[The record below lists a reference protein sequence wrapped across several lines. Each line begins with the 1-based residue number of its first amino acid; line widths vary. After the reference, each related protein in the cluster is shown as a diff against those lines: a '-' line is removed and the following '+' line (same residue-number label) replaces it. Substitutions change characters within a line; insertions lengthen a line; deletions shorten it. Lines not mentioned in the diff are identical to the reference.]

1 MVASSAPVPWISYD
15 NDTVRRSLVGSTVGV
30 VLAVGF
36 GAALVPWRSHVS
48 IATAALVLVLPVVA
62 GVITGGFSSGVA
74 SVAAGFVVFDFA
86 FTPPYNRLTVAATQ
100 VWVALVVYAVIML
113 LVSRVVAHLESA
125 RTEAQ
130 RRAFE
135 AQRLFDLSDL
145 LVQDRS
151 VEDLLRTIAGAVRT
165 VFDLPGVTLLVP
177 HDDRLEIAASAGEE
191 LTRGELQGLEPL
203 SGVPVSLG
211 TGPGQPD
218 HLRTVVL
225 SASGQPLGMLA
236 MRGMPLSEADRALL
250 RTFANHAALAIERAQ
265 LREQAMRTELLE
277 EVERLRHTLLGA
289 VSHDLRTPLATMKVA
304 SSTLLHPVTPLS
316 EDDTYELHG
325 LIDVETDR
333 LTRLVS
339 SLLDMTRIDAGV
351 LEVRPRATSVRQL
364 VHEAAAAAG
373 STLGARSL
381 SVVVPDALP
390 AVDIDH
396 LLIGQVLANL
406 LDNAVRHAP
415 ADSPIVVTGDLRGDR
430 VAVSVADHGPGVPAH
445 ERQAI
450 FDRYVRFD
458 SGGRTGL
465 GLTIAKTFVEAHG
478 EHIWVED
485 GPGGGAR
492 FVFTLPL
499 AANHL
504 NGSQGMNGH
513 RGG

>member
-1 MVASSAPVPWISYD
+1 MGPANAPARWNPYD
-15 NDTVRRSLVGSTVGV
+15 NDIVRRSIVGSMVGV
-30 VLAVGF
+30 VLSVGL
-36 GAALVPWRSHVS
+36 GAALVPWRSHLSV
-48 IATAALVLVLPVVA
+48 ATAALVLVLPVVA
-62 GVITGGFSSGVA
+62 GVITGGFSAGVA
-74 SVAAGFVVFDFA
+74 SVVAGFVVYDFA
-86 FTPPYNRLTVAATQ
+86 FVPPYDKLTVATTQ
-100 VWVALVVYAVIML
+100 AWVALVVYAVIML

-125 RTEAQ
+125 RTQAQ
-130 RRAFE
+130 RKAFE

-145 LVQDRS
+145 LVQDRT
-151 VEDLLRTIAGAVRT
+151 VEDLLRTIAGAVQS

-177 HDDRLEIAASAGEE
+177 GVDRLEIAASAGEE
-191 LTRGELQGLEPL
+191 LTRQELQGLEPL

-225 SASGQPLGMLA
+225 SASGQPFGMLA
-236 MRGMPLSEADRALL
+236 MRGVPLSADDRALL

-316 EDDTYELHG
+316 EADTDELHS

-351 LEVRPRATSVRQL
+351 LQVRPRATSVRQL
-364 VHEAAAAAG
+364 VDEAATAAG
-373 STLGARSL
+373 STLGARPL
-381 SVVVPDALP
+381 SVVLPDALP

-415 ADSPIVVTGDLRGDR
+415 ADSPITVTGDLRGDR
-430 VAVSVADHGPGVPAH
+430 VAVAVSDHGPGVPAH

-458 SGGRTGL
+458 TGGRTGL

-485 GPGGGAR
+485 APGGGAR
-492 FVFTLPL
+492 FVFTLPVTPI
-499 AANHL
+499 HV
-504 NGSQGMNGH
+504 NGSRGVNGNS
-513 RGG
+513 GG